1 MTTVYFVRH
10 AEPNY
15 NNHDDMT
22 RELTEKGWADRLR
35 VTEFLKDKEISK
47 AYSSPF
53 KRSIDTISDFTEKFS
68 LSVETDYDF
77 RERKVGDGWLDDFHS
92 FAKQQWADFSYK
104 LEHGESLAE
113 VQERNIKALK
123 KVLTACEGEN
133 VVIATHGTALST
145 IVHYYHPSYCY
156 EDFYRI
162 MDVMP
167 WIVMM
172 KFDGLNFVEWQECE
186 LPN

>member
-22 RELTEKGWADRLR
+22 RELTEKGWADRER
-35 VTEFLKDKEISK
+35 VTEFLKDKGITK

-53 KRSIDTISDFTEKFS
+53 KRSIDTIGDFTEKFK
-68 LSVETDYDF
+68 LTVETDYDF
-77 RERKVGDGWLDDFHS
+77 RERKVGDGWLDDFDS

-113 VQERNIKALK
+113 VQERNIIRDGPFRPVWGGDNNFYIAYWDGGEIMEVKSGSWVKAVEEEERKLSQ
-123 KVLTACEGEN
+123 EN
-133 VVIATHGTALST
+133 R
-145 IVHYYHPSYCY
+145 P
-156 EDFYRI
+156 
-162 MDVMP
+162 
-167 WIVMM
+167 
-172 KFDGLNFVEWQECE
+172 
-186 LPN
+186 

>member
-22 RELTEKGWADRLR
+22 RELTEKGWADRER
-35 VTEFLKDKEISK
+35 VTEFLKDKGITK
-47 AYSSPF
+47 VYSSPF
-53 KRSIDTISDFTEKFS
+53 KRSIDTIGDFTEKFK
-68 LSVETDYDF
+68 LTVETDYDF
-77 RERKVGDGWLDDFHS
+77 RERKVGDGWLDDFDS

-113 VQERNIKALK
+113 VQERNIKALQ
-123 KVLTACEGEN
+123 KVLAACKDEN

-145 IVHYYHPSYCY
+145 IVHNYHPSYCY

-162 MDVMP
+162 QDVMS

-172 KFDGLNFVEWQECE
+172 KFDGLNFVEWKECE
-186 LPN
+186 L